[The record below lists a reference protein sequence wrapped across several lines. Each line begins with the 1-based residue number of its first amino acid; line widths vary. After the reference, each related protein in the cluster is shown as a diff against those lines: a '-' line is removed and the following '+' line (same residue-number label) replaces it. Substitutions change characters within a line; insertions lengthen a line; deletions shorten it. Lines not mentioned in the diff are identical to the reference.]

1 MKEHSGLIISI
12 IGVIAVAALVLSV
25 VGLLIPG
32 PAGPAG
38 PVGPAGPTGPRGET
52 GALGPQGPVGTVGP
66 QGPKGD
72 PGVSGPVLR
81 TNSYSYVWGEE
92 IVILGSG
99 FTTPP
104 DIYIVDGGGIP
115 RLLAGAVPV
124 SSWGTITVT
133 NNIPNTYAQGGG
145 KIQAVLAG
153 KEIASI
159 PIMIWAKVLFG
170 GG

>member
-1 MKEHSGLIISI
+1 MKNYSGLIISI

-32 PAGPAG
+32 PVG
-38 PVGPAGPTGPRGET
+38 PVGPAGPAGPQGET
-52 GALGPQGPVGTVGP
+52 GAPGPQGPQGVGTVGP

-81 TNSYSYVWGEE
+81 TNSYVYVWGDE

-104 DIYIVDGGGIP
+104 EIYIVDGGGTP

-124 SSWGTITVT
+124 SSWGTIIVT
-133 NNIPNTYAQGGG
+133 NTIPNTYAQGGG

>member
-1 MKEHSGLIISI
+1 MKDYSGLIISV
-12 IGVIAVAALVLSV
+12 IGIIAVVALVLGV

-38 PVGPAGPTGPRGET
+38 LAGPAGPQGET
-52 GALGPQGPVGTVGP
+52 GAPGPQGPQGAVGTVGP

-72 PGVSGPVLR
+72 PGISGPVLR
-81 TNSYSYVWGEE
+81 TNSYMYAWGDE

-115 RLLAGAVPV
+115 RLLAAAVPV
-124 SSWGTITVT
+124 SSWGTITVI
-133 NNIPNTYAQGGG
+133 NNIPNTYAQGVG
-145 KIQAVLAG
+145 KMQAILAG

-159 PIMIWAKVLFG
+159 PIMILAKVLFG